1 METNNTL
8 LRALSSANPESRT
21 AVVRQV
27 PVSVSPQADA
37 KEAAVAAFAMVDDE
51 PEVDEAVS
59 DSTNDEVLQEEETEE
74 FQMPDCIEPVP
85 DGNYQSGT
93 RLDIK
98 LYNANCLSCVSLNPN
113 GEKTFTKCHYTK
125 GNPFCPAKDIKLAFV
140 GEQAIFAERIKR
152 AKANGN
158 SEQVFTLLL
167 ALQDKDPA
175 FRTVV
180 LQKVGLVNPD

>member
-1 METNNTL
+1 MEQNNTL
-8 LRALSSANPESRT
+8 LRALGANPESRIS
-21 AVVRQV
+21 VVRQV

-37 KEAAVAAFAMVDDE
+37 REAAVAAFAMADDE
-51 PEVDEAVS
+51 PEVNEAAA
-59 DSTNDEVLQEEETEE
+59 DTTNDEVLQEEETEE

-85 DGNYQSGT
+85 DGSYQSGT

-98 LYNANCLSCVSLNPN
+98 LYNANCLSCVSLNPS

-158 SEQVFTLLL
+158 AEQVYTLLL

-180 LQKVGLVNPD
+180 LQKVGLVNLD